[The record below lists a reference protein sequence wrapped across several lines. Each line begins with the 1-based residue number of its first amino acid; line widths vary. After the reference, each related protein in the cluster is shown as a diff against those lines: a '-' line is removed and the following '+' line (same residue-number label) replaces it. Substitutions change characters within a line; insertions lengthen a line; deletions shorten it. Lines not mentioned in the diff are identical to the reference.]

1 MDAINLRRQTP
12 RQGPRGP
19 FVGTLDCQAD
29 RSPSHPIGT
38 WPRAAC
44 PEAPDQSRPGNP
56 TVRRACG
63 ASLGLHQQEDTMS
76 EQVTGDVPQVPAGD
90 PVSVQT
96 PTITHYQQIAEN
108 LAKAID
114 DMLALIPT
122 FVEAHPDTTAFVN
135 RHQSVPLQF
144 IATAVAAVQQNPEL
158 QGGTFDA
165 TEARDAL
172 QFIDAFRPIADRL
185 TAAAKNLNFSIRSRK
200 ANAGTGALEVYAI
213 AKRVAL
219 NPLSTTVASHVGNLK
234 RDLGRR
240 GPRKGTK
247 RAPGTPTPAPA
258 PGTHAPVPV
267 PTLPVP
273 AVIGGLTGDEQA

>member
-1 MDAINLRRQTP
+1 M
-12 RQGPRGP
+12 
-19 FVGTLDCQAD
+19 F
-29 RSPSHPIGT
+29 
-38 WPRAAC
+38 
-44 PEAPDQSRPGNP
+44 
-56 TVRRACG
+56 
-63 ASLGLHQQEDTMS
+63 
-76 EQVTGDVPQVPAGD
+76 EQVTGVVPQVPAD
-90 PVSVQT
+90 PAPVQT

-108 LAKAID
+108 LAKALD

-135 RHQSVPLQF
+135 RHQNVPLQF
-144 IATAVAAVQQNPEL
+144 IATAVAAVQENPEL

-172 QFIDAFRPIADRL
+172 QFIDAFRPMADRL

-200 ANAGTGALEVYAI
+200 ANAGNGALEVYAI

-240 GPRKGTK
+240 GGVRKK
-247 RAPGTPTPAPA
+247 QAPGTPNPVPA
-258 PGTHAPVPV
+258 PGTSAPAPVPTA
-267 PTLPVP
+267 PKPV
-273 AVIGGLTGDEQA
+273 VSGGPIA